1 MYRLLPSHGL
11 IFYDGQNG
19 LPKCYGFD
27 NNQGKRPISRKTH
40 LPDPS
45 FDVNRP
51 PATPVP
57 LEDEGVTKRTDD
69 TDESSAGPGNNS
81 ISPDRD
87 IKKASLEYMLSAL

>member
-1 MYRLLPSHGL
+1 MASQNAMAPTTTKESGLYRG
-11 IFYDGQNG
+11 
-19 LPKCYGFD
+19 
-27 NNQGKRPISRKTH
+27 KTH

-45 FDVNRP
+45 CDVNRP

-81 ISPDRD
+81 IRPDRD
-87 IKKASLEYMLSAL
+87 IKKASLEYMPFAFSFSTPSVALPPLPST